1 MVADFAQRQAQVR
14 ALIEAEAAKLKGKA
28 RITDELLAEVT
39 ALVEWPVVISG
50 RMDER
55 FMQLPPEVIIATIEH
70 NQRYFPVF
78 SVGAASAAT
87 VAAKAAP
94 TGTALTSFFR
104 CLALLALF
112 APATALAERY
122 RVDLI
127 LFADRSAAAGESS
140 QPLLLPEAGKTLEPW
155 EAAPLRA
162 AGIEILPDESFG
174 LTEEWN
180 RLRNSRNHEPLV
192 RIAWIQKDPPAE
204 RTVALRLRHGT
215 PVTGMTATGSTE
227 VYPVDGWVA
236 LLAGR
241 YLHLDANFVQTQ
253 ALEAGDLRS
262 FRLRERRRLK
272 RDELNHLDSP
282 RLGVLVRAQH
292 ADQKK
297 K

>member
-1 MVADFAQRQAQVR
+1 M
-14 ALIEAEAAKLKGKA
+14 K
-28 RITDELLAEVT
+28 T
-39 ALVEWPVVISG
+39 
-50 RMDER
+50 
-55 FMQLPPEVIIATIEH
+55 LPP
-70 NQRYFPVF
+70 F
-78 SVGAASAAT
+78 
-87 VAAKAAP
+87 
-94 TGTALTSFFR
+94 
-104 CLALLALF
+104 ALLAAALL
-112 APATALAERY
+112 AATLPATALAERY

-282 RLGVLVRAQH
+282 RLGVLVRAQR